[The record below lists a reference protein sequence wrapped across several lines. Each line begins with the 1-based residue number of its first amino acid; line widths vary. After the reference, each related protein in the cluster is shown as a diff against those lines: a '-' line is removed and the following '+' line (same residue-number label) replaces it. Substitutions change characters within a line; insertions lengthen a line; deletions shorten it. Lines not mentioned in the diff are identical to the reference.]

1 MVYCDYFSV
10 LCAFDIEKSYR
21 FPQQLCLNLLP
32 DQFLFQPSSSSSGSE
47 PRLLHTAQPDKS
59 YLAGVDWTSE
69 KLYMSKSVCA
79 DSISRQE

>member
-10 LCAFDIEKSYR
+10 LYAFDIEKSYR
-21 FPQQLCLNLLP
+21 LPQQLYLSLLP
-32 DQFLFQPSSSSSGSE
+32 DQFLFQLSSSSSGSE
-47 PRLLHTAQPDKS
+47 PKLLHKAQPEKS
-59 YLAGVDWTSE
+59 DLAGVDWTSE